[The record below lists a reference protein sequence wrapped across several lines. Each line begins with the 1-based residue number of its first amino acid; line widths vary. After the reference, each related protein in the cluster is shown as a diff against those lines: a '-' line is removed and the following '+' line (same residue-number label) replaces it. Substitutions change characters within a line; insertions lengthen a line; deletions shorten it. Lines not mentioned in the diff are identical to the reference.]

1 MDHFQSKYQQK
12 DTYRNPRVASTELES
27 RPANIKNRQQMSI
40 YNRKA
45 VNKAGLGRQHPRK
58 TITDDN
64 KTQLVDSKL
73 DAVC

>member
-12 DTYRNPRVASTELES
+12 DTYRNPRVES

-45 VNKAGLGRQHPRK
+45 GLERQLPRK